1 MNTSSLLQGLRVI
14 DSFFP
19 SGGFGFSSGLEAAVQ
34 GGMVRTSLDLNR
46 YVIQYLEGG
55 IGTCEAIALARV
67 HEATT
72 HHRLQPI
79 VNTDLELDAM
89 KLCKDTREAS
99 CQMGRSILRM
109 GLDHHEPTSFP
120 GRVQE
125 AIISGQCPG
134 HLVTVLGV
142 TLGSAGWTRSESIA
156 AFLYQTVVGFVSSS
170 LKLLPIGQHEGQR
183 LLASWSPLMTTIS
196 HQVTPEMAMT
206 SWTPLHDIFAMRHA
220 RLSSRLFRS

>member
-19 SGGFGFSSGLEAAVQ
+19 SGGFGFSFGLEAAVQ
-34 GGMVRTSLDLNR
+34 GGMVRTGTDLNR

-55 IGTCEAIALARV
+55 VGTCEAVALARV
-67 HEATT
+67 HEAVSQ
-72 HHRLQPI
+72 HRLRLI
-79 VNTDLELDAM
+79 VDTDLELDAM

-109 GLDHHEPTSFP
+109 GLDHHEPSSFP
-120 GRVQE
+120 GQVHE

-134 HLVTVLGV
+134 HLVTVLGI
-142 TLGSAGWTRSESIA
+142 TLGSARWTRPETIA

-183 LLASWSPLMTTIS
+183 LLAGWASLINTIS
-196 HQVTPEMAMT
+196 HQVTPAMAMT
-206 SWTPLHDIFAMRHA
+206 SWTPLHDIFAMRHS